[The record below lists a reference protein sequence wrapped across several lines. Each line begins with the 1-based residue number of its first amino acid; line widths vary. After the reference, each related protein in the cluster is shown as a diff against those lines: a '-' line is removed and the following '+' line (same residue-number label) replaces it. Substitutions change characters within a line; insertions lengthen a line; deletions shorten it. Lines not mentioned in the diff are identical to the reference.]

1 MTKIWIVDA
10 FADKPFKGNPAA
22 VMILDEFYADDR
34 LLDIAAEMN
43 LSETAFVKPL
53 KDNLFHIRW
62 LTPTVEIKLCGHATL
77 APAHIL
83 FEEGIVKNQ
92 PILFDSLSG
101 RLQVTQEVDGL
112 QLDFPLQNVEKTLD
126 KAPFEKV
133 LGLKNEI
140 IQVVKAYDD
149 IIVELDSE
157 ETVKT
162 FVPNF
167 ALISTINA
175 RAIIIT
181 ARSQHYDFVSRF
193 FGPRVGINE
202 DPVTGSSHCK
212 LAHYWSQKL
221 DKTTMRAYQASK
233 RGGKIDLKVVGDR
246 VYLKGTAVT
255 ILAGELNV
263 MLA

>member
-1 MTKIWIVDA
+1 MPKIWIVDA
-10 FADKPFKGNPAA
+10 FASKPFTGNPAA
-22 VMILDEFYADDR
+22 VMILDEFYDDKR

-43 LSETAFVKPL
+43 LSETAFVKPI

-62 LTPTVEIKLCGHATL
+62 FTPTVEIKLCGHATL

-83 FEEGIVKNQ
+83 FETGIVKNQ

-101 RLQVTQEVDGL
+101 RLQVTQEADGL
-112 QLDFPLQNVEKTLD
+112 QLDFPLQKTGETLAR
-126 KAPFEKV
+126 APFEKA
-133 LGLKNEI
+133 LRLQDEI
-140 IQVVKAYDD
+140 INVVQAYDD
-149 IIVELDSE
+149 IIVEVDSE
-157 ETVKT
+157 ETVYN
-162 FVPNF
+162 FQPDF
-167 ALISTINA
+167 ALIATIEA

-181 ARSQHYDFVSRF
+181 AGSNRYDFVSRF

-221 DKTTMRAYQASK
+221 GKNTLHAYQASK
-233 RGGKIDLKVVGDR
+233 RGGLIDLKVVDDR

-255 ILAGELNV
+255 ILAGEFYP
-263 MLA
+263 AS